1 MALSE
6 RVNGMT
12 IAAALASR
20 ATGDPERPF
29 LVHRDRPVTFGQV
42 ESRSDALAAS
52 LSSLGVEAGDRVAL
66 ILPPC
71 PEFVISLFAAAK
83 LRAVVV
89 PLNPHLT
96 RPELQYM
103 LRHSDA
109 VVAVSTEDHGGQD
122 FLSLFD
128 ELRHQRPEL
137 QYVVTVG

>member
-71 PEFVISLFAAAK
+71 PEFVVSLFAAAK
-83 LRAVVV
+83 LGAVAGAGRGV
-89 PLNPHLT
+89 
-96 RPELQYM
+96 ELC
-103 LRHSDA
+103 LRDGSA
-109 VVAVSTEDHGGQD
+109 PSGAPGFAHGDGASLGIPDQAPFLAGQ
-122 FLSLFD
+122 
-128 ELRHQRPEL
+128 
-137 QYVVTVG
+137 